1 MMNSFPLFTMGSL
14 LLILKTLKFLRNF
27 ISLWFALLNSR
38 KKKRKKENKH
48 FNFSFIF
55 QGSSVSTLD
64 SNTKKRV
71 KTIFQCSIDK
81 KGLLTNEVVHL
92 LKKRKIIVKVQLKK
106 KQLEYTR
113 WSKSKYIVSNGCNIK
128 TMHFWIYT
136 GKDKFCFYQQYI
148 DL

>member
-1 MMNSFPLFTMGSL
+1 MNSFPLLTLGSL
-14 LLILKTLKFLRNF
+14 LLIRKTLKFLRNF
-27 ISLWFALLNSR
+27 ISLESMKFKR
-38 KKKRKKENKH
+38 KKKENQH
-48 FNFSFIF
+48 FNFSFIS

-113 WSKSKYIVSNGCNIK
+113 
-128 TMHFWIYT
+128 
-136 GKDKFCFYQQYI
+136 
-148 DL
+148 

>member
-1 MMNSFPLFTMGSL
+1 MNIK
-14 LLILKTLKFLRNF
+14 ILKHIYRKENYFHVNLQNDEQFSTSYNGISTFDYKNFKVSFSNIEFIKFK
-27 ISLWFALLNSR
+27 R
-38 KKKRKKENKH
+38 KKKENQH
-48 FNFSFIF
+48 FNFSFIS

-113 WSKSKYIVSNGCNIK
+113 
-128 TMHFWIYT
+128 
-136 GKDKFCFYQQYI
+136 
-148 DL
+148 